1 MDFEEALVNEFVGIE
16 GLADKVFPLFTG
28 EGVHPPFLIYISS
41 EGKRTQTLSDFL
53 IDRLIEVE
61 IHVVANNYSE
71 LKTIEKEV
79 VDTIISFQDRTIG
92 GEGGP
97 YVLMVDYDQPTEMYE
112 GDTQIYRAS
121 FDMRVRI

>member
-41 EGKRTQTLSDFL
+41 EGKRTQTLTDFL

>member
-71 LKTIEKEV
+71 LKSIEKEV